1 MTPRQAAKRDTGA
14 EVAAMIGAVK
24 AEPRGV
30 EAPAPAKPQRE
41 RVTRF
46 TVPIRLSLREALER
60 VAADVDGKVRPAGGT
75 IDNVASTDVAR
86 AAFELLAE
94 DPALV
99 ARAAEKVKR
108 ARGW

>member
-1 MTPRQAAKRDTGA
+1 MNPRRETAAELAD
-14 EVAAMIGAVK
+14 MIRAVK

-30 EAPAPAKPQRE
+30 EVAKPAPRE
-41 RVTRF
+41 RTTRF
-46 TVPIRLSLREALER
+46 TVPIRLSLREALEH
-60 VAADVDGKVRPAGGT
+60 VAAEIDGRVRPTEQT
-75 IDNVASTDVAR
+75 IDKVASTDVAR

-99 ARAAEKVKR
+99 ARAAEKVRR